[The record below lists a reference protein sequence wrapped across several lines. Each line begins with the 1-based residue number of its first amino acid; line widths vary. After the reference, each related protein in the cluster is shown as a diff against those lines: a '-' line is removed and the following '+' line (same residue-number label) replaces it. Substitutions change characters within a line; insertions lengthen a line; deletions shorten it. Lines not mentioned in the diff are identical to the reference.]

1 MQFINAWR
9 IDLALAALVAL
20 TSACSPD
27 ASTGLKGSSTNRADR
42 RTPQRALASSQTV
55 FTLQLRALPPNPIL
69 PPSPIFGY
77 GHLQLRLGAT
87 LDDSCL
93 PPNPISPQPG
103 FTALSV
109 CGKIFNEGGAL
120 YTGGG
125 IYAVSGGLGDT
136 FNPVLVASFN
146 AAQPGSP
153 PISPCR
159 RYEVAG
165 FVAVPD
171 AVAADMLARTTS
183 YAVLF
188 DGDVGGSAT
197 RIGGRFDGSA
207 WGPVGQR
214 PETDPFFAEKVCS
227 VAVTP

>member
-1 MQFINAWR
+1 MQFINGRR
-9 IDLALAALVAL
+9 IDLAITALAALTA
-20 TSACSPD
+20 ACSPD
-27 ASTGLKGSSTNRADR
+27 SSTGPDPLTTRAADL
-42 RTPQRALASSQTV
+42 ALGSSQTV
-55 FTLQLRALPPNPIL
+55 FTLQLRALPPNPIV
-69 PPSPIFGY
+69 PPNPIFGY

-87 LDDSCL
+87 LDDSCF
-93 PPNPISPQPG
+93 PNDPIFPTDPVTPAPG
-103 FTALSV
+103 ATLVSI

-120 YTGGG
+120 FKGGG
-125 IYAVSGGLGDT
+125 IYAVSGGLGDS
-136 FNPVLVASFN
+136 FELLVAPF
-146 AAQPGSP
+146 AVRGGP

-165 FVAVPD
+165 AVAVPD
-171 AVAADMLARTTS
+171 AVAAEMLAHTTS

-214 PETDPFFAEKVCS
+214 PETDPFFAEKVCG

>member
-1 MQFINAWR
+1 MTIISARR
-9 IDLALAALVAL
+9 IELAIAALAALAA
-20 TSACSPD
+20 ACSPD
-27 ASTGLKGSSTNRADR
+27 AGTSP
-42 RTPQRALASSQTV
+42 RTPAARTPDLALGPTQTV

-87 LDDSCL
+87 LDDTCL
-93 PPNPISPQPG
+93 PPNPITPAPG
-103 FTALSV
+103 TTLLSV

-120 YTGGG
+120 YKGGS
-125 IYAVSGGLGDT
+125 IYLFSDGLGDSNSLLIT
-136 FNPVLVASFN
+136 SFN
-146 AAQPGSP
+146 NTMPNDA
-153 PISPCR
+153 CR
-159 RYEVAG
+159 RYEIGGV
-165 FVAVPD
+165 VAVSD
-171 AVAADMLARTTS
+171 AVAADMIAHTTS

-214 PETDPFFAEKVCS
+214 PETDPYFAEKVCS
-227 VAVTP
+227 VSVAP